1 MDHRKKI
8 PGIAFFVMLII
19 FNFTQ
24 LAIGDENTNNQLR
37 FYTDFAGFQSADT
50 DQKTYQE
57 IYISFA
63 NYQLTY
69 RPNDDKF
76 LAGYQ
81 ITVLINDSSGAH
93 IDEKNW
99 KNFSQVDSLN
109 HVEDLTTLEL
119 AGFLLQPGTYSV
131 EIVLQD
137 MESKAVGSA
146 EKPMVVTSFDREGV
160 ELAGIEFA
168 RSVKRSEEKNQFTKN
183 SVEVIPNP
191 SRVFGIESPFVY
203 FYTEMY
209 NIAVDSRGGGQVVK
223 EFYLNDTEGNAL
235 KSSRKE
241 VKTKKSSAVWVDK
254 INILDLVSGKY
265 LLQLKVADIKSG
277 KSVERQGEFW
287 IHNPFITISLAQYRE
302 EDIDEFRAQI
312 IYLIEQKE
320 LDMFDQLNVPA
331 KIKYINDYWRG
342 KDPNFRT
349 EHLKRFY
356 AVQERF
362 ASPSLPGWKSDRG
375 RVYIMYGPPDEIERE
390 PAGMDTRAYEVW
402 IYETLEQQGRIHF
415 VFCDFGVFGNYRLI
429 HSNIESSRRSEIY
442 NPDWINDIRIAR

>member
-1 MDHRKKI
+1 
-8 PGIAFFVMLII
+8 
-19 FNFTQ
+19 
-24 LAIGDENTNNQLR
+24 
-37 FYTDFAGFQSADT
+37 
-50 DQKTYQE
+50 
-57 IYISFA
+57 
-63 NYQLTY
+63 
-69 RPNDDKF
+69 
-76 LAGYQ
+76 
-81 ITVLINDSSGAH
+81 
-93 IDEKNW
+93 
-99 KNFSQVDSLN
+99 
-109 HVEDLTTLEL
+109 
-119 AGFLLQPGTYSV
+119 
-131 EIVLQD
+131 
-137 MESKAVGSA
+137 
-146 EKPMVVTSFDREGV
+146 
-160 ELAGIEFA
+160 
-168 RSVKRSEEKNQFTKN
+168 
-183 SVEVIPNP
+183 
-191 SRVFGIESPFVY
+191 
-203 FYTEMY
+203 
-209 NIAVDSRGGGQVVK
+209 
-223 EFYLNDTEGNAL
+223 
-235 KSSRKE
+235 
-241 VKTKKSSAVWVDK
+241 
-254 INILDLVSGKY
+254 
-265 LLQLKVADIKSG
+265 LQLKVADIKSG